1 MKVDLSKIEFLISEA
16 TNVNLSL
23 EELNVAKEILNT
35 LNKNAKSI
43 SSPIDILVFCK
54 DALRYNPVS
63 EFIYTEL

>member
-54 DALRYNPVS
+54 DALRYNSVS